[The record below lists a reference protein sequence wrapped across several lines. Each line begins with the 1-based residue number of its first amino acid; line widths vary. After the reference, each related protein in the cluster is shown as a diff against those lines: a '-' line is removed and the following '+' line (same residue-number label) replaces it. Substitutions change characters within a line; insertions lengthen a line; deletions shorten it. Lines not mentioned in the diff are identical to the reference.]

1 MYSTIPISTNSPRA
15 TPESPLTT
23 SGCWEGA
30 MISDVSGESLP
41 FALRQSGRRGDVLT
55 TPTIQMADAAPEP
68 VRVLD
73 GAARTI
79 VALVESAQL
88 LIDARVRSGRL
99 VGHWLR
105 RDDGGRV
112 IASGPLVASRAC

>member
-1 MYSTIPISTNSPRA
+1 MYSTTPIRTHSAGSAPD
-15 TPESPLTT
+15 SPL
-23 SGCWEGA
+23 SASCSWEGA
-30 MISDVSGESLP
+30 MISDSSGESLP
-41 FALRQSGRRGDVLT
+41 FSLSQSGRRSDGMSA
-55 TPTIQMADAAPEP
+55 PTIQMADAAPEP

-73 GAARTI
+73 GASRTI